1 MKAAGGGLAALTL
14 AAIFAPYRVA
24 LGWDRKEGTAFAM
37 QFRDY
42 FLNSYKAYKVYKVY
56 KGESSPA
63 S

>member
-1 MKAAGGGLAALTL
+1 
-14 AAIFAPYRVA
+14 
-24 LGWDRKEGTAFAM
+24 M

-63 S
+63 AWVGMSILGLRILNATDPRKS